1 MSVIR
6 QIVVV
11 VDAKPG
17 VIDEAAEER
26 HALEVWKNE
35 KNGKNVDVVKYSNH
49 LNTRQ
54 VWYSNGPQMSI
65 CQMVRFSNGG
75 LKTG

>member
-26 HALEVWKNE
+26 HALEV
-35 KNGKNVDVVKYSNH
+35 
-49 LNTRQ
+49 
-54 VWYSNGPQMSI
+54 
-65 CQMVRFSNGG
+65 
-75 LKTG
+75 